1 MELLINKNETDGDIQ
16 LSIMNKCGSAF
27 CMLNYYENE
36 KHAMFFSNF
45 CINKESRGCGLGSI
59 MINEVMKYAKGLGCE
74 YLYLDVIVSDK
85 WVCDW
90 YERLGFVGYKNN
102 GDRISMFKKLN
113 K

>member
-16 LSIMNKCGSAF
+16 LSIMNKYGSAF

-85 WVCDW
+85 WIYDW
-90 YERLGFVGYKNN
+90 YKRLGFVEFKND

>member
-16 LSIMNKCGSAF
+16 LSIMDSYGRAF
-27 CMLNYYENE
+27 CMLNYYEKE

-45 CINKESRGCGLGSI
+45 CVNEENRSCGLGSI
-59 MINEVMKYAKGLGCE
+59 MINYVMKYARELGCE
-74 YLYLDVIVSDK
+74 YFYIEVEIYNE

-102 GDRISMFKKLN
+102 EDRISMFKKLN
-113 K
+113 

>member
-16 LSIMNKCGSAF
+16 LSIMDSYGRAF
-27 CMLNYYENE
+27 CMLNYYEKE

-45 CINKESRGCGLGSI
+45 CVNEDNRSCGLGSI
-59 MINEVMKYAKGLGCE
+59 MINEVMKYAKDLGCE
-74 YLYLDVIVSDK
+74 YLYLEVEIYNE

-102 GDRISMFKKLN
+102 EDRISMFKKLN
-113 K
+113 

>member
-1 MELLINKNETDGDIQ
+1 MELLINKNETYGDIQ
-16 LSIMNKCGSAF
+16 LSIMDSYGRAF

-45 CINKESRGCGLGSI
+45 CVNEGNRSCGLGSI
-59 MINEVMKYAKGLGCE
+59 MINEVMKYAKELGCE
-74 YLYLDVIVSDK
+74 YLYLEVEVSNE
-85 WVCDW
+85 WVYEW
-90 YERLGFVGYKNN
+90 YKRIGFVGYKNN

>member
-16 LSIMNKCGSAF
+16 LSIMDSYGRAF

-45 CINKESRGCGLGSI
+45 CVNKESRGYGFGGI
-59 MINEVMKYAKGLGCE
+59 MIDSVMQYAKGLGCE
-74 YLYLDVIVSDK
+74 YLYLEVEVSNE
-85 WVCDW
+85 WVYDW
-90 YERLGFVGYKNN
+90 YKRIGFVEYKNN

-113 K
+113 